1 MAKNRQTGRNNGK
14 DFKNSLNK
22 PFKSKKSGETRAV
35 FSELDERE
43 TPLHVCKDESIYHNG
58 TYNLYPNE
66 IERVILNSPSGKAS
80 SNIFSK
86 YIYGKGVEND
96 IVVNHFKNYR
106 LSNIVKKASV
116 DIARHNGVFFHIGQV
131 LQNGILKP
139 IIDVLEYTKCRI
151 GKADDNEFVS
161 KYFYKDYASKET
173 NYHEVNKNK
182 AYWYYAF
189 DNNPEVI
196 LKQIRNDYFENKD
209 ADENADLAAMLPSYR
224 GQVYYMN
231 LTPEF
236 RYSLSPFDACYNDM
250 DSEYR
255 IGLYINRQGRK
266 GFAGKTYVSTAG
278 LDKEDQKIAAEST
291 EGWLG
296 THNNGGLYVT
306 HFDNSVEDLDKVF
319 KIGQIKSEFDDKLYT
334 ETKITLREN
343 IYSQANN
350 VPMQLVKADSGMFG
364 TQSET
369 YIEMKRFY
377 SEQTFEERKE
387 LEQTLG
393 FLGFDCKIIPIIGQ
407 DELTAK

>member
-1 MAKNRQTGRNNGK
+1 MVKKIQTSKNKGK
-14 DFKNSLNK
+14 LLKNSTKK
-22 PFKSKKSGETRAV
+22 PSYSNKSGEIRATFV
-35 FSELDERE
+35 ELFERE
-43 TPLHVCKDESIYHNG
+43 TPLHLSKDESIYHNG

-80 SNIFSK
+80 SSIFSK

-96 IVVNHFKNYR
+96 IVVNNLKNYR
-106 LSNIVKKASV
+106 LSNIVKIASV

-139 IIDVLEYTKCRI
+139 VIDVLEYTKCRI

-161 KYFYKDYASKET
+161 KFFYKDYTIEESQ
-173 NYHEVNKNK
+173 YHEKNNKK

-189 DNNPEVI
+189 DNSIDVI
-196 LKQIRNDYFENKD
+196 LQQIRNDYFQDEN
-209 ADENADLAAMLPSYR
+209 ADENADLATMLPSYR

-266 GFAGKTYVSTAG
+266 GFSGKTYVSTAG
-278 LDKEDQKIAAEST
+278 LDEEAQKNTAKNV

-296 THNNGGLYVT
+296 AKNSGGLYVT
-306 HFDNSVEDLDKVF
+306 HFDNSVEDLEKVF
-319 KIGQIKSEFDDKLYT
+319 KIGQIKPEFDDKLYA
-334 ETKITLREN
+334 ETKTTLREN

-350 VPMQLVKADSGMFG
+350 VPMQLVRADSGMFG
-364 TQSET
+364 TQSAT

-377 SEQTFEERKE
+377 NEQTFEERKE
-387 LEQTLG
+387 LEQTLDL
-393 FLGFDCKIIPIIGQ
+393 LGFKCKIIPVIQ
-407 DELTAK
+407 E